1 VPAKKRR
8 PEVAFTLR
16 GRIAGIV
23 PSAVAQPLRATL
35 VLDAPVATTG
45 LCDEARFTGPAPVN
59 PVCTN
64 HGAALVCKARRPS
77 RR

>member
-1 VPAKKRR
+1 VKVLTLVPAKKRR

-16 GRIAGIV
+16 GRVAGIL

-35 VLDAPVATTG
+35 V
-45 LCDEARFTGPAPVN
+45 
-59 PVCTN
+59 
-64 HGAALVCKARRPS
+64 CKARRAS